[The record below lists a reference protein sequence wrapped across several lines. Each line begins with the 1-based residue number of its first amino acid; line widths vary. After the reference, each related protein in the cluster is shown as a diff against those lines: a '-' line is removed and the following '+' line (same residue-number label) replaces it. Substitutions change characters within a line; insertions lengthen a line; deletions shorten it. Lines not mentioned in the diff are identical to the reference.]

1 MTTRE
6 VPGWMF
12 AVVAMS
18 VLQLGAAL
26 TTSLYPLIGPAG
38 TGWLRLVGG
47 ALIFLALVRPNL
59 RSFSRSDL
67 RLLLLLGLATALMT
81 IAFQF
86 AVFRIGLSMT
96 VPIQFLGP
104 LAVGVIRAKSGRQ
117 ALWPLLALVGVVAIT
132 QPWTG
137 TVDLLGVGFAL
148 LAALGWAFY
157 IVLTQAAGDRVSG
170 LRALSIT
177 IPVAAIAAT
186 FVGLPEAWGHI
197 TPLIAIQAL
206 GLAILMPVI
215 PFVLELVAL
224 KRLTAAAFGTLMAGE
239 PALAALWGFLLLGE
253 RLDVL
258 QLLGLS
264 AVIVAG
270 VVAERSG
277 RRRRTIRDSSAPSE
291 HPRGANPD

>member
-1 MTTRE
+1 MKSQG
-6 VPGWMF
+6 VPGWML
-12 AVVAMS
+12 AVGAMS
-18 VLQLGAAL
+18 VLQLAAAL
-26 TTSLYPLIGPAG
+26 TTHLYPLVGPAG

-47 ALIFLALVRPNL
+47 ALIFLLIVRPNF
-59 RSFSRSDL
+59 RSFSRSEI
-67 RLLLLLGLATALMT
+67 RLLVLLGLATALMT

-104 LAVGVIRAKSGRQ
+104 LAVGVIRAKSRGQ
-117 ALWPLLALVGVVAIT
+117 MAWPILALAGVVALT

-137 TVDLLGVGFAL
+137 TLDVIGVGCAL
-148 LAALGWAFY
+148 LAALGWALY

-170 LRALSIT
+170 MRALAIT
-177 IPVAAIAAT
+177 VPVAAIAAT

-206 GLAILMPVI
+206 GLAVLMPVI
-215 PFVLELVAL
+215 PFILELVAL

-253 RLDVL
+253 RLDPL

-264 AVIVAG
+264 AVIIAG
-270 VVAERSG
+270 VAAERSG
-277 RRRRTIRDSSAPSE
+277 RR
-291 HPRGANPD
+291 NPVT

>member
-1 MTTRE
+1 
-6 VPGWMF
+6 MF
-12 AVVAMS
+12 AVTAMA

-26 TTSLYPLIGPAG
+26 TTSLYPIVGPAG

-47 ALIFLALVRPNL
+47 ALIFLAIVRPKF
-59 RSFSRSDL
+59 RSFTSSEL
-67 RLLLLLGLATALMT
+67 RLLVLLGLATALMT

-104 LAVGVIRAKSGRQ
+104 LAVGVIRAKSRGQ
-117 ALWPLLALVGVVAIT
+117 MAWPVLALAGVVAIT

-137 TVDLLGVGFAL
+137 TLDLIGVGCAL

-157 IVLTQAAGDRVSG
+157 IVLTQAAGDRVAG
-170 LRALSIT
+170 MRALAIT
-177 IPVAAIAAT
+177 VPVAAIAAT

-197 TPLIAIQAL
+197 TPLIAIHAL
-206 GLAILMPVI
+206 GLAVLMPVI
-215 PFVLELVAL
+215 PFILELVAL

-253 RLDVL
+253 RLDPL

-270 VVAERSG
+270 VAAERTG
-277 RRRRTIRDSSAPSE
+277 RRNTSHKERS
-291 HPRGANPD
+291 

>member
-1 MTTRE
+1 MATRE

-12 AVVAMS
+12 AVVAMA

-26 TTSLYPLIGPAG
+26 TTSLYPLVGPAG

-59 RSFSRSDL
+59 RSFSPTDL
-67 RLLLLLGLATALMT
+67 RLLVLLGLVTAVMT

-104 LAVGVIRAKSGRQ
+104 LAVGVFRAKSGRQ
-117 ALWPLLALVGVVAIT
+117 ALWPLLALVGVVALT
-132 QPWTG
+132 KPWTG
-137 TVDLLGVGFAL
+137 TLDLLGVGCAL
-148 LAALGWAFY
+148 LAGLGWALY

-170 LRALSIT
+170 LRALAIT
-177 IPVAAIAAT
+177 VPVAAIAAT

-206 GLAILMPVI
+206 GLAVLMPVI
-215 PFVLELVAL
+215 PFILELVAL

-239 PALAALWGFLLLGE
+239 PALAALFGVLLLGE

-258 QLLGLS
+258 QLFGLT

-270 VVAERSG
+270 VAAECSG
-277 RRRRTIRDSSAPSE
+277 RRKTPNSTTPRPSRRV
-291 HPRGANPD
+291 G

>member
-1 MTTRE
+1 MSTRE

-26 TTSLYPLIGPAG
+26 TTSLYPLVGPAG

-59 RSFSRSDL
+59 RSFSPTDL
-67 RLLLLLGLATALMT
+67 RLLVLLGLVTALMT

-104 LAVGVIRAKSGRQ
+104 LAVGVFRAKSWRH
-117 ALWPLLALVGVVAIT
+117 ALWPVLALSGVIAIT
-132 QPWTG
+132 KPWTG
-137 TVDLLGVGFAL
+137 TVDFLGVGFAL
-148 LAALGWAFY
+148 LAALGWALY

-170 LRALSIT
+170 LRALAIT
-177 IPVAAIAAT
+177 VPVAAIAAT
-186 FVGLPEAWGHI
+186 FVGLPEAWGNI
-197 TPLIAIQAL
+197 TPLIALQAL
-206 GLAILMPVI
+206 GLAVLMPVI
-215 PFVLELVAL
+215 PFILELVAL

-253 RLDVL
+253 RLDPL
-258 QLLGLS
+258 QLLGLT

-270 VVAERSG
+270 VAAERTG
-277 RRRRTIRDSSAPSE
+277 RRKTQPAEKP
-291 HPRGANPD
+291 NPQGSN